1 MTIYKCS
8 LCDKQYKNS
17 SPFARHTA
25 VCKFIQISSKDR
37 NITTEYIE
45 KNPSLEDVY
54 KLFVN
59 LCVENA
65 TLKHRVDILERNN
78 YMNKKKTIH
87 DYLIM
92 LPKDIIPYSVWIN
105 QLVVREENLNTLFSS
120 NLIECMKS
128 VLDAFLDEKAP
139 LRAFSQKQYIIYI
152 LENEKWN
159 PISTSEF
166 SNLISVLSH
175 RILRKYLEWKN
186 INKELIETNEKMQE
200 LNIQYMQKA
209 SGFGKSQDQR
219 CNEVKKWIF
228 TKIQKSLKSVVE

>member
-1 MTIYKCS
+1 MPIYKCS

-17 SPFARHTA
+17 STFTRHTA

-37 NITTEYIE
+37 NLTTEYVE

-65 TLKHRVDILERNN
+65 NLKRRVDTLERNN

-159 PISTSEF
+159 PISISEF

-175 RILRKYLEWKN
+175 RILKKYLEWKN
-186 INKELIETNEKMQE
+186 INKELIETNEKMHE

-209 SGFGKSQDQR
+209 NGFGKSQDQR
-219 CNEVKKWIF
+219 CTEIKKWIF